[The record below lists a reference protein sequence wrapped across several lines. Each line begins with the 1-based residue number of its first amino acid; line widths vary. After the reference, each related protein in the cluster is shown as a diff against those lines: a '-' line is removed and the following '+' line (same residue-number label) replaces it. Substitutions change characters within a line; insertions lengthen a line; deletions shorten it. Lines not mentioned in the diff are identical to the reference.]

1 MFNEINGEYDNEKKV
16 ARPDFKVFV
25 EKLDGSKNEYL
36 FGSFRNDDVRLVV
49 IEIDLS
55 ILIHSRGIHLEGS
68 MGLIYLFVKGFY
80 ELTLRMPIEIESYKA
95 RFGLKQRKLVIEGT
109 PLMFKLDKDIETK

>member
-1 MFNEINGEYDNEKKV
+1 M
-16 ARPDFKVFV
+16 ARPDFKVFI
-25 EKLDGSKNEYL
+25 EKIDGSRNEFL
-36 FGSFRNDDVRLVV
+36 FGSFRNEDVRLII

-68 MGLIYLFVKGFY
+68 MGLVYLFVKGFY
-80 ELTLRMPIEIESYKA
+80 ELSLRMPMEMESYKA

-109 PLMFKLDKDIETK
+109 PLRFKLDKDIETK

>member
-1 MFNEINGEYDNEKKV
+1 V

-25 EKLDGSKNEYL
+25 EKLDGSRNEYL
-36 FGSFRNDDVRLVV
+36 FGSFRNDDVRLVI

-95 RFGLKQRKLVIEGT
+95 RFGLKHRKLVIEAT
-109 PLMFKLDKDIETK
+109 PLRFKLDKDIETK